1 MQTEDDIHMVLE
13 GTITE
18 LIIKLELTIYK
29 EHIWY
34 NQKGKPMLYVKL
46 KKA

>member
-1 MQTEDDIHMVLE
+1 MVLE

-18 LIIKLELTIYK
+18 LIIKLELTICRK
-29 EHIWY
+29 HIWY
-34 NQKGKPMLYVKL
+34 SEKGKPMLYVKL